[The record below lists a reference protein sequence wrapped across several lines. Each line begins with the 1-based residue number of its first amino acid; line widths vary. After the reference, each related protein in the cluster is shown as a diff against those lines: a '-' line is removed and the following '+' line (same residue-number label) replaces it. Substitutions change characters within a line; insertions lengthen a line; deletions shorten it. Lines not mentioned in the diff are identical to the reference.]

1 MITVWLRTP
10 LNEVQLAWLN
20 RRCRV
25 RLHNRPA
32 KFDYRLKQRLQLFL
46 PSFEVLQ
53 WISRL
58 PFVHLNRVDLA
69 LDWIFDGEAERDEA
83 YELVTRYHVK
93 KYHRDQGIRFV
104 KGGTRYTGPPT
115 APNNFVMYGDKP
127 CRTTGELYSCTS
139 NGGYGG
145 TRTWSAWALLT
156 SPIY

>member
-25 RLHNRPA
+25 RLYNWPA

-58 PFVHLNRVDLA
+58 PFVHLSRVDLA
-69 LDWIFDGEAERDEA
+69 LDWIFDDKAERDEA
-83 YELVTRYHVK
+83 YELVARYHVK
-93 KYHRDQGIRFV
+93 KCHRDQGI
-104 KGGTRYTGPPT
+104 
-115 APNNFVMYGDKP
+115 
-127 CRTTGELYSCTS
+127 
-139 NGGYGG
+139 
-145 TRTWSAWALLT
+145 
-156 SPIY
+156 